1 MDKTIRPAPFFIADD
16 RALDFLNSLARPWGD
31 EIEWLSCGHDLLDWL
46 DQAGMVPSTVLK
58 QFRNK
63 VYVKE
68 CDAIAVQARE
78 LREWFR
84 SFVISHAGKPLSSSI
99 FTELDGLNHLLAQD
113 NTYSQIQAENLYDQ
127 EIGKDEKQLHWKL
140 QRRWNSPAALLQ
152 PLAQAIAKLICQN
165 NFESVKD
172 CKGPKC
178 ILWFL
183 DISQNHTRQWCSMA
197 VCGNRAKAAA
207 FRERKKNKAA

>member
-31 EIEWLSCGHDLLDWL
+31 EIEWLGCGHDLLDWL
-46 DQAGMVPSTVLK
+46 DQAKMVPSTVLK
-58 QFRNK
+58 QFRDK
-63 VYVKE
+63 VYMKE

-84 SFVISHAGKPLSSSI
+84 SFVISHAGKPISSSV

-113 NTYSQIQAENLYDQ
+113 NTYCQIQTENLYDQ
-127 EIGKDEKQLHWKL
+127 KVGKDGTQLHWKQ
-140 QRRWNSPAALLQ
+140 QRRWNSPAALLL
-152 PLAQAIAKLICQN
+152 PLAQAIGKLICQN
-165 NFESVKD
+165 NFESIKG

-207 FRERKKNKAA
+207 FREREKNKAA